1 MKRNDKGQFVKGH
14 SGNAKGRPN
23 RSTEDKYL
31 KALRDSVTLKDWKAI
46 SEKATEQAKNGD
58 KAARQWLSDYLLGK
72 PTQNVTVES
81 TQVVNWVWGD
91 GEGQPSE
98 PA

>member
-1 MKRNDKGQFVKGH
+1 MERDEKGRF
-14 SGNAKGRPN
+14 AKGNKGGPGRQN

-31 KALRDSVTLKDWKAI
+31 KALRDSVTIKDWKAI
-46 SEKATEQAKNGD
+46 STKAIAQASKGD

-72 PTQNVTVES
+72 PTQNVAIES
-81 TQVVNWVWGD
+81 QQLVNWVWGD
-91 GEGQPSE
+91 GEDQPSE